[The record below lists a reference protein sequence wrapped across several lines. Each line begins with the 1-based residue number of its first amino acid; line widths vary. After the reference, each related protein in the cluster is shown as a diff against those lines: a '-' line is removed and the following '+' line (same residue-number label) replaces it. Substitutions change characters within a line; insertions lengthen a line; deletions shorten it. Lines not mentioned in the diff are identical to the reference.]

1 MGHLA
6 RYCKE
11 EYQDPRIPQNIN
23 PKYQNRKYFTQQSQ
37 SKNKTNW
44 ASRYLIARI
53 NTQTI
58 NIHHSIRI
66 NNIGDLLTQIT
77 HNQTYKDNYPI
88 SRLQNNNWTKV
99 QNTQTGTH
107 ESQKNNVPIRIL
119 SVDSIS

>member
-6 RYCKE
+6 RHCKE
-11 EYQDPRIPQNIN
+11 EYQDPRIPQTIN
-23 PKYQNRKYFTQQSQ
+23 PKYPYRKYFTQQSQ
-37 SKNKTNW
+37 SKNITNW

-58 NIHHSIRI
+58 NIHHPIRI
-66 NNIGDLLTQIT
+66 TKVGDLLTQIT
-77 HNQTYKDNYPI
+77 HNQTYKENYPI
-88 SRLQNNNWTKV
+88 SRLQNNNWTNV

-119 SVDSIS
+119 RY